1 MYSAGLCEPAGLL
14 FAGLCCSLEHP
25 TGRRQEG
32 FLCLSF
38 RIPQPPASPGWSWG
52 RLGTGVAVPGR
63 PESLLCAVGAV
74 FPLSDLTASSH
85 RHTPTGG
92 RLLAVTR
99 VPSPPCQQPRRLLA
113 AHRIAAIPTFFPS
126 SRSVECC
133 DVVTSVLPEL
143 CCKIRP

>member
-1 MYSAGLCEPAGLL
+1 MSLQGCCLQGSAALWSTPQDG
-14 FAGLCCSLEHP
+14 
-25 TGRRQEG
+25 GRRA
-32 FLCLSF
+32 FFVSLS
-38 RIPQPPASPGWSWG
+38 ASP
-52 RLGTGVAVPGR
+52 
-63 PESLLCAVGAV
+63 SLLHHLGGAGGAWGLAS
-74 FPLSDLTASSH
+74 LSQAGRSPFCVLWGQFSLSVILRPVLT
-85 RHTPTGG
+85 RTQTGG

-113 AHRIAAIPTFFPS
+113 VHRIAAIPTFFLS